1 MTEVVVLG
9 GGLAGL
15 AACHK
20 LSLKGFRTLLLE
32 KNEDLGGLASS
43 YLVDGYFVPK
53 TYHHVMFGDKFAL
66 NLIRDLGLGNA
77 LYWRKLKVGFYSH
90 GEFYDFSSPY
100 SILKF
105 KPLSY
110 MGRIKFGLL
119 VFKARCMM
127 PWDNLD
133 GVNVEDYVL
142 STVGEEAYMLV
153 DYIVRA
159 KFAEPPANISA
170 AWLMSRF
177 GHESKSVSNK
187 FGYLNDGINEI
198 VDRLAKSCIKNQGII
213 KTGAEVTKILFKDGS
228 INKLEYREKNEKIRT
243 AKPKIV
249 VSTLPVPVLLQISE
263 GLPSDYA
270 ELLGNIRYKASLC
283 GCLALSRRVSPFY
296 WLNVM
301 DLNRYP
307 CVGVFEHGHLNKN
320 LKWPSLM
327 YLVKYL
333 DVTDRF
339 WERNDSEIIEEFL
352 AGVSDIFDADLKG
365 NLLWWR
371 LHRAKYS
378 TPVFAPNYGKY
389 KPQVRSPI
397 KGLYIG
403 GISRTYPK
411 DRYMGTALKTGLE
424 AAQAVID
431 DYVSNS

>member
-20 LSLKGFRTLLLE
+20 LSLNGFRTLLLE
-32 KNEDLGGLASS
+32 KSKDLGGLASS
-43 YLVDGYFVPK
+43 YLIDGNFVPK
-53 TYHHVMFGDKFAL
+53 TYHHVMFGDEDTL
-66 NLIRDLGLGNA
+66 NIIKDLGLENT

-90 GEFYDFSSPY
+90 GKFYDFSSPY

-105 KPLSY
+105 KPLSPV
-110 MGRIKFGLL
+110 GRIKFGLL
-119 VFKARCMM
+119 VFKARSGM
-127 PWDNLD
+127 PWDSLD

-142 STVGEEAYMLV
+142 SIAGKEAYKLI

-177 GHESKSVSNK
+177 GHESRSVSNK

-198 VDRLAKSCIKNQGII
+198 VNGLATSCIENKCLI
-213 KTGAEVTKILFKDGS
+213 KTGAEVTKILFRDGS
-228 INKLEYREKNEKIRT
+228 IKKLEYKEENGKIKT
-243 AKPKIV
+243 IQPKIV
-249 VSTLPVPVLLQISE
+249 ISTLPIPVFLQVSE
-263 GLPSDYA
+263 GLPSDYE

-283 GCLALSRRVSPFY
+283 ACLAFSRRISPFY

-307 CVGVFEHGHLNKN
+307 FVGAFEHSHLNRN

-333 DVTDRF
+333 DVTDHF
-339 WERNDSEIIEEFL
+339 WRKYDSEIVEEFL
-352 AGVSDIFDADLKG
+352 DGLSNIFDADLKES
-365 NLLWWR
+365 LLWWR
-371 LHRAKYS
+371 LHRAEYS
-378 TPVFAPNYGKY
+378 TPIFAPDYGKY

-403 GISRTYPK
+403 GISRTYPQ

-424 AAQAVID
+424 AAQAVVD
-431 DYVSNS
+431 DYI

>member
-15 AACHK
+15 AACYK
-20 LSLKGFRTLLLE
+20 LSLNGFRTLLLE
-32 KNEDLGGLASS
+32 KNKDLGGLASS
-43 YLVDGYFVPK
+43 YLIDGHFVPK
-53 TYHHVMFGDKFAL
+53 TYHHVMFGDEYSL
-66 NLIRDLGLGNA
+66 NLIRDLGLENA

-90 GEFYDFSSPY
+90 GKFYDFSSPY

-110 MGRIKFGLL
+110 IGRIKFGLL
-119 VFKARCMM
+119 VFKARNRM
-127 PWDNLD
+127 PWDSLD
-133 GVNVEDYVL
+133 GVNVEDYIL
-142 STVGEEAYMLV
+142 STAGKDAYKLI

-177 GHESKSVSNK
+177 AHESKSVSNK

-198 VDRLAKSCIKNQGII
+198 VNGLATSCIKNQGII

-228 INKLEYREKNEKIRT
+228 IDKLEYREENGKIKT
-243 AKPKIV
+243 VQPKVV
-249 VSTLPVPVLLQISE
+249 VSTLPIPVFLQISE

-283 GCLALSRRVSPFY
+283 ACLALSRRISPFY

-307 CVGVFEHGHLNKN
+307 FVGAFEHGHLNRN
-320 LKWPSLM
+320 LKWPGLM

-333 DVTDRF
+333 DVTDYF
-339 WERNDSEIIEEFL
+339 WRKYDREIIEEFL
-352 AGVSDIFDADLKG
+352 DGLSNIFDADLKG
-365 NLLWWR
+365 DLLWWR
-371 LHRAKYS
+371 LHRAEYS
-378 TPVFAPNYGKY
+378 TPIFAPDYGRY
-389 KPQVRSPI
+389 KPHVRSPI

-403 GISRTYPK
+403 GISRTYPQ

-424 AAQAVID
+424 AAQAIIND
-431 DYVSNS
+431 HI

>member
-20 LSLKGFRTLLLE
+20 LSLNGFRTLLLE
-32 KNEDLGGLASS
+32 KSKDLGGLASS
-43 YLVDGYFVPK
+43 YLIDGNFVPK
-53 TYHHVMFGDKFAL
+53 TYHHVMFGDEDTL
-66 NLIRDLGLGNA
+66 NIIKDLGLENT

-90 GEFYDFSSPY
+90 GKFYDFSSPY

-105 KPLSY
+105 KPLSPV
-110 MGRIKFGLL
+110 GRIKFGLL
-119 VFKARCMM
+119 VFKARSWM
-127 PWDNLD
+127 PWDSLD

-142 STVGEEAYMLV
+142 SIAGKEAYKLI

-177 GHESKSVSNK
+177 GHESRSVSNK

-198 VDRLAKSCIKNQGII
+198 VNGLATSCIENKCLI
-213 KTGAEVTKILFKDGS
+213 KTGAEVTKILFRDGS
-228 INKLEYREKNEKIRT
+228 IKKLEYKEENGKIKT
-243 AKPKIV
+243 IQPKIV
-249 VSTLPVPVLLQISE
+249 ISTLPIPVFLQVSE
-263 GLPSDYA
+263 GLPSDYE

-283 GCLALSRRVSPFY
+283 ACLAFSRRISPFY

-307 CVGVFEHGHLNKN
+307 FVGAFEHSHLNRN

-333 DVTDRF
+333 DVTDHF
-339 WERNDSEIIEEFL
+339 WRKYDSEIVEEFL
-352 AGVSDIFDADLKG
+352 DGLSNIFDADLKES
-365 NLLWWR
+365 LLWWR
-371 LHRAKYS
+371 LHRAEYS
-378 TPVFAPNYGKY
+378 TPIFAPDYGKY

-403 GISRTYPK
+403 GISRTYPQ

-424 AAQAVID
+424 AAQAVVD
-431 DYVSNS
+431 DYI

>member
-20 LSLKGFRTLLLE
+20 LSLNGFRTLLLE
-32 KNEDLGGLASS
+32 KSKDLGGLASS
-43 YLVDGYFVPK
+43 YLIDGNFVPK
-53 TYHHVMFGDKFAL
+53 TYHHVMFGDEDTL
-66 NLIRDLGLGNA
+66 NIIKDLGLENT

-90 GEFYDFSSPY
+90 GKFYDFSSPY

-105 KPLSY
+105 KPLSPV
-110 MGRIKFGLL
+110 GRIKFGLL
-119 VFKARCMM
+119 VFKARSGM
-127 PWDNLD
+127 PWDSLD

-142 STVGEEAYMLV
+142 SIAGKEAYKLI

-177 GHESKSVSNK
+177 GHESRSVSNK

-198 VDRLAKSCIKNQGII
+198 VNGLATSCIENKCLI
-213 KTGAEVTKILFKDGS
+213 KTGAEVTKILFRDGS
-228 INKLEYREKNEKIRT
+228 IKKLEYKEENGKIKT
-243 AKPKIV
+243 IQPKIV
-249 VSTLPVPVLLQISE
+249 ISTLPIPVFLQVSE
-263 GLPSDYA
+263 GLPSDYE

-283 GCLALSRRVSPFY
+283 ACLAFSRRISPFY

-307 CVGVFEHGHLNKN
+307 FVGAFEHSHLNRN

-333 DVTDRF
+333 DVTDHF
-339 WERNDSEIIEEFL
+339 WRKYDSEIVEEFL
-352 AGVSDIFDADLKG
+352 DGLSNIFDADLKEG
-365 NLLWWR
+365 LLWWR
-371 LHRAKYS
+371 LHRAEYS
-378 TPVFAPNYGKY
+378 TPIFAPDYGKY

-403 GISRTYPK
+403 GISRTYPQ

-424 AAQAVID
+424 AAQAVVD
-431 DYVSNS
+431 DYI